1 MRQAARRHTASLPP
15 AFVGIATDDQPG
27 MPLVFLF
34 WAVGLPLALWAA
46 FPTLRLRSTPD

>member
-1 MRQAARRHTASLPP
+1 MASLPP
-15 AFVGIATDDQPG
+15 AFVGIATDDQTNPVV
-27 MPLVFLF
+27 PLVFLF